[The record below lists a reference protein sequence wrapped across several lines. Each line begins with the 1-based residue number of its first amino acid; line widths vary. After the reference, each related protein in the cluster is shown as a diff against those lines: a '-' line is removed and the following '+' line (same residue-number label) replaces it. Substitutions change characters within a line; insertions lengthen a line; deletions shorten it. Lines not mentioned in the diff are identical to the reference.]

1 MSFAIQGTYRSNPP
15 EYPKDIQEYAAN
27 KCQKQDSNMPVNG
40 PVDFTNTIDDSISR
54 KCSFSCQLQIFPSG
68 NKI

>member
-27 KCQKQDSNMPVNG
+27 KSQKQDSNMPVNG
-40 PVDFTNTIDDSISR
+40 PVDFTNTIDDSIS
-54 KCSFSCQLQIFPSG
+54 SYIV
-68 NKI
+68 